1 ATLSSD
7 PIPVSLYKLE
17 VRTRLST
24 TKTATVGK
32 VYSFDAGTSKNTDFG
47 SYLSF
52 SKRVNYLMGD
62 LLSDD
67 QKEATD
73 ALANVEAILKDDKC
87 ADKKNPKI
95 EELYIE
101 TIKRATNNVI
111 KTNAE
116 NDAHVYPAC
125 VITSTNCIATYTLT
139 QAEDAPTHV
148 LISGVVLSSNDDD
161 LLKIDVSGETWDK

>member
-1 ATLSSD
+1 M
-7 PIPVSLYKLE
+7 
-17 VRTRLST
+17 
-24 TKTATVGK
+24 
-32 VYSFDAGTSKNTDFG
+32 N
-47 SYLSF
+47 
-52 SKRVNYLMGD
+52 
-62 LLSDD
+62 DD
-67 QKEATD
+67 QTEATD

-87 ADKKNPKI
+87 ADKNNPKI

-125 VITSTNCIATYTLT
+125 VITSTNCIATYSLS